1 MPQHYNRE
9 SLKAAK
15 DTNTKRLVSAAQF
28 LSPGPDGLSQSL
40 QGSLGVFP
48 VDASICDA
56 DTVLEAGLA
65 LGRDL
70 LVAYNHLSQYV
81 CKRRRIRLLI
91 VAHPR

>member
-15 DTNTKRLVSAAQF
+15 DTNQTPLVSAAQL
-28 LSPGPDGLSQSL
+28 LSPGADGLSQSL
-40 QGSLGVFP
+40 QCGLGVFP

-70 LVAYNHLSQYV
+70 LVAYNQLRQYILPEFPCV
-81 CKRRRIRLLI
+81 FAKT
-91 VAHPR
+91 HPH